1 MSQIQTQ
8 TSMFDHSNLVKL
20 LQFRATVQ
28 PNDTAFLY
36 LTDGIGGEGHEIRLT
51 YKELDRRCRALGGW
65 LQKNRYDGK
74 RILLLY
80 PPGLEFIVGF
90 FGCLY
95 AGATAVPIYPPRKN
109 RSMLRVQAVADS
121 AEASLALTT
130 NDVMSRVREMI
141 DETPNLKKIAW
152 STTDRDLAGFEDL
165 WNDPNLD
172 SDALAF
178 LQYTSGSTGTP
189 KGVMISHGN
198 MLHNSLLISTGFEHT
213 RSHSGVF
220 WLPSYHDMGLIGG
233 IIQPIYCGRP
243 NVIMSPLSFIMK
255 PYRWLAA
262 ISKYRG
268 TTSGGPNFAYDAC
281 VKGIREELLDTLDLS
296 CWEVAFNGAEPVQ
309 AETMERFA
317 KKFERCGFR
326 YEAFYPCF
334 GLAEGTLIVTGGQ
347 KSKAPVIKTVDA
359 DSLANGSVI
368 DAIPG
373 TDRVRRLVSSG
384 RIILDQKV
392 RIVDPETLNI
402 CPDNKVGEIWTSS
415 PSVAKGYWKNP
426 NATAETFQAY
436 TADTKEGP
444 FMRTGDLGFMCDGE
458 LFVTGRIKDLI
469 IIRGVN
475 LYPQDIEATAQRTM
489 PNLLKLN
496 AGGAFMIGA
505 DNDEKLVLIQ
515 EVERR
520 FRPEEH
526 AAQTFAEIRKAI
538 AIEHEVPID
547 TIVLVRTGT
556 VPKTSSGKIQR
567 HSCRD
572 MFLNDELSVV
582 ARWSVSD
589 ESADQVNVVTL
600 PTKRSLGSYTEA
612 DNPLNYDPNAE
623 KLLDDDAA
631 IAGQAKQSPY
641 PVSEMKDVF
650 KVEKRPAVQPKAEPA
665 APAAPSVSPADLSY
679 QETAKIVLEEVHR
692 IAKDRARGIT
702 LDSDITEL
710 GLDSLERMEILA
722 SLEDRFGGQFPE
734 AILPDLATA
743 REVVDAV
750 RQYLGHGVKVNERER
765 KIYEVNDASNDFSL
779 FPEYLQIKEKLVY
792 LDKKNL
798 SHFFDVHESITD
810 DVTYIRGKKFINFAS
825 YNYIGA
831 SGHPEV
837 IAAAQEAAK
846 LYGTSASASRIVS
859 GTKPVHVELER
870 AIADFLG
877 TDDSLTF
884 TAGHQTNESV
894 IGHLMNEYD
903 LILFDQ
909 LIHNSSY
916 EGAVLSGARRR
927 PFPHNDYEAAEWI
940 LKNHRSEYRRVLIV
954 LEGVYSM
961 DGDYPDLPKFIELR
975 NKYKTLL
982 MIDEAHSI
990 GVLGKTGRGIGEFF
1004 NVNRR
1009 DVDLWMCTL
1018 SKTFGSCGGYIAG
1031 RQELIDYLKYTTP
1044 AFMFSAAMAPPVA
1057 AAALASVKLLER
1069 EPQRC
1074 EQLRANSRFF
1084 KKTANELGLN
1094 TGLATESGVV
1104 TVVIGN
1110 SVKCLKLSKYLFDH
1124 GVNANPILHPAVEE
1138 KAARIRFF
1146 LTYSHTEEE
1155 MRKTLELTKEGLDII
1170 DKEDVSELNPIF
1182 GGGKQK

>member
-1 MSQIQTQ
+1 M
-8 TSMFDHSNLVKL
+8 VKL
-20 LQFRATVQ
+20 VRFRAAVQ

-36 LTDGIGGEGHEIRLT
+36 LTDGIGGEGAEIRLT
-51 YKELDRRCRALGGW
+51 YQELDERCRALGGW

-95 AGATAVPIYPPRKN
+95 AGATAVPIYPPRRN
-109 RSMLRVQAVADS
+109 RSMLRIQSVADS

-130 NDVMSRVREMI
+130 GDVMERVRELI
-141 DETPNLKKIAW
+141 DETPNLRKIAW
-152 STTDRDLAGFEDL
+152 STTDHTPIDYAGE
-165 WNDPNLD
+165 WTDPNLD
-172 SDALAF
+172 SDTLAF
-178 LQYTSGSTGTP
+178 LQYTSGSTGNP

-233 IIQPIYCGRP
+233 IIQPVYCGRP
-243 NVIMSPLSFIMK
+243 NVIMSPLSFLLK

-262 ISKYRG
+262 ISKYRA
-268 TTSGGPNFAYDAC
+268 TTSGGPNFAYDVC
-281 VKGIREELLDTLDLS
+281 VRQIRDELLDTLDLS
-296 CWEVAFNGAEPVQ
+296 SWQVAFNGAEPVH
-309 AETMERFA
+309 AETLERFA

-347 KSKAPVIKTVDA
+347 KNRAPVIKTLDA
-359 DSLANGSVI
+359 DSLANGTVI

-384 RIILDQKV
+384 RIILNQKL
-392 RIVDPETLNI
+392 RIVDPDTLAV

-426 NATAETFQAY
+426 KATAETFNAY
-436 TADTKEGP
+436 TSDTHEGP
-444 FMRTGDLGFMCDGE
+444 FMRTGDLGFMSDGE

-469 IIRGVN
+469 IIHGVN
-475 LYPQDIEATAQRTM
+475 LYPQDIEATAQRAV
-489 PNLLKLN
+489 PKFLRINS
-496 AGGAFMIGA
+496 GGAFMIGE
-505 DNDEKLVLIQ
+505 DNDEKLVLVQ

-520 FRPEEH
+520 FRPGDEKDI
-526 AAQTFAEIRKAI
+526 FPEIRKAI

-556 VPKTSSGKIQR
+556 IPKTSSGKIQR
-567 HSCRD
+567 HSCYD
-572 MFLNDELSVV
+572 GFLKNELNVV
-582 ARWSVSD
+582 ARWSVADEADEPVDTSD
-589 ESADQVNVVTL
+589 LAQQIT
-600 PTKRSLGSYTEA
+600 LGSYTEA
-612 DNPLNYDPNAE
+612 DSPLTYDPNID
-623 KLLDDDAA
+623 KLDDDERK
-631 IAGQAKQSPY
+631 IADKAKVAPY
-641 PVSEMKDVF
+641 PGSEMADVF
-650 KVEKRPAVQPKAEPA
+650 KVEPKSAAPPDSEPA
-665 APAAPSVSPADLSY
+665 PRVERLSLSEQSY
-679 QETAKIVLEEVHR
+679 QETAKTVLEEVHR
-692 IAKDRARGIT
+692 IAKERSRGIT

-722 SLEDRFGGQFPE
+722 SLEDKFGGQFPE
-734 AILPDLATA
+734 SILPDLLTA

-750 RQYLGHGVKVNERER
+750 RKHLGHGMKVAERE
-765 KIYEVNDASNDFSL
+765 KKLYEVTDASNDFSL
-779 FPEYLQIKEKLVY
+779 FPEYIELKEKLDF
-792 LDKKNL
+792 LEKTNL
-798 SHFFDVHESITD
+798 SHFFDEHESIVD
-810 DVTYIRGKKFINFAS
+810 NITYIQGKRFINFAS

-837 IAAAQEAAK
+837 IEAAQEATK
-846 LYGTSASASRIVS
+846 KYGTSASASRIVS
-859 GTKPVHVELER
+859 GTKPIHVQLER
-870 AIADFLG
+870 GIADFLG
-877 TDDSLTF
+877 TDDAITF

-894 IGHLMNEYD
+894 IGHLMDQNDMILYD
-903 LILFDQ
+903 A

-927 PFPHNDYEAAEWI
+927 PFPHNDFEAAEWI
-940 LKNHRSEYRRVLIV
+940 LKEHRGAYRRVLIV

-961 DGDYPDLPKFIELR
+961 DGDYPNLPAFIELR

-1004 NVNRR
+1004 GVDRK
-1009 DVDLWMCTL
+1009 DVDLWMSTL
-1018 SKTFGSCGGYIAG
+1018 SKTLGSCGGYIAG
-1031 RQELIDYLKYTTP
+1031 QQELIDYLKYTTP
-1044 AFMFSAAMAPPVA
+1044 AFMFSAAMSPPVA
-1057 AAALASVKLLER
+1057 AAALASLKLLER

-1074 EQLRANSRFF
+1074 EQIRANSRFF
-1084 KKTANELGLN
+1084 KKTAEELGLD

-1124 GVNANPILHPAVEE
+1124 GINANPILHPAVEE
-1138 KAARIRFF
+1138 KSARIRFF
-1146 LTYSHTEEE
+1146 LVCSHTEKE
-1155 MRKTLELTKEGLDII
+1155 MRRALELTAEGLAII
-1170 DKEDVSELNPIF
+1170 EKEDITALTPIF
-1182 GGGKQK
+1182 GGKKK